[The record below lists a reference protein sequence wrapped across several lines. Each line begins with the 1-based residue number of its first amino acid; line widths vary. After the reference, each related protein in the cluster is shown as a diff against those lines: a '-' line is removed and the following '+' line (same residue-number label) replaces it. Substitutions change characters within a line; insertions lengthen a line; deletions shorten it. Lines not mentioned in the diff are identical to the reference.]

1 MEKWQ
6 SVGKLH
12 FTRPS
17 DSGNFKRAEQDPEC
31 EDRYQV
37 YICSDNEGSVYERGF
52 RMWYYFAVCGGN
64 KGESFEFEI
73 MNLNPMLELY
83 NRTMKPVHLVSARF
97 CENED
102 VPIVGW
108 ETVPGKVSITRLGN
122 AMRVKFQF
130 TFPQS
135 NTVAYFCPFAPFSYS
150 QVQRMLCRLDNVV
163 ASKLAPKDIYFV
175 REHLVNSLDG
185 NRVDL
190 LTISSQNGKGTEDDR
205 EEYLRDLF
213 PTREVP
219 RPHRFRHK
227 KYVFISCRVHPGENQ
242 ASYCLRG
249 ILRYLTSATHCAKQL
264 RDIYVF
270 KILPMLNPDGVR
282 RGNYRCNSRGENLNR
297 MYLNPLLKNHPT
309 IYAWKEV
316 IRVISKWELS
326 SPPPPTSVGFKN
338 NQNQMGKSC
347 RENEGAGPPKRVL
360 ENLLGTTTKQM
371 VFFLDMHGHAMR
383 PGCYVMSTS
392 APGFGPLAL
401 KNQALKYAFAKLMD
415 QKCSHFTFDA
425 CSFGTKR
432 CKKKRFSTVGTMT
445 PCQIAEQADRKLK
458 DADAMKDWKRIKEE
472 AAMLSRTMSDSN
484 KDGTGRVVV
493 ADLFGVVHSYT
504 LEASANV
511 SPASQSLIG
520 HTRQCYS
527 AFEYEAVGKALCETL
542 LDMNNTVA
550 NITGKDAPKP
560 SSGSTSNVVLGQESD
575 LYSWAKK
582 QSFKVRQSVAPGNKS
597 FQLSAYPSDPMLD
610 MSGLT
615 TAYRKPKLP
624 NFKPKLF
631 SKITTASQ
639 ETLAFPTSSAAQKQ
653 RKYHLKSLRG
663 RGKKAAATIRS
674 TGKKKKK

>member
-1 MEKWQ
+1 MALWQ
-6 SVGKLH
+6 NVGKLH

-31 EDRYQV
+31 EDRYKV

-52 RMWYYFAVCGGN
+52 RMWYFFAVCGGN
-64 KGESFEFEI
+64 KGDSFEFEI

-150 QVQRMLCRLDNVV
+150 QTQRMLCRLENVV

-205 EEYLRDLF
+205 EEYLPNLF
-213 PTREVP
+213 PTRKVP
-219 RPHRFRHK
+219 RPHRFRQK
-227 KYVFISCRVHPGENQ
+227 QYVFISCRVHPGENQ

-249 ILRYLTSATHCAKQL
+249 VLRYLTSATHCAKQL

-297 MYLNPLLKNHPT
+297 MYLNPLLKFHPT

-326 SPPPPTSVGFKN
+326 SPHTHTSVGCKN
-338 NQNQMGKSC
+338 GDNQIVVGKSC
-347 RENEGAGPPKRVL
+347 RENERVAPSKKVQ
-360 ENLLGTTTKQM
+360 ENLLGSSTKQM

-415 QKCSHFTFDA
+415 QKSSHFTFDA

-445 PCQIAEQADRKLK
+445 PYEIAEQADRKLK

-472 AAMLSRTMSDSN
+472 AALLSRTMNDSN

-493 ADLFGVVHSYT
+493 ADSFGVVHSYT

-520 HTRQCYS
+520 HKRRCYS

-542 LDMNNTVA
+542 LDLNSTVA
-550 NITGKDAPKP
+550 NIPGKDAPKL
-560 SSGSTSNVVLGQESD
+560 SNGSTSNVVLGQESE

-582 QSFKVRQSVAPGNKS
+582 QSFKIRQSVAPANKT
-597 FQLSAYPSDPMLD
+597 FQISAFPSDPMLD
-610 MSGLT
+610 MSCL
-615 TAYRKPKLP
+615 YRKPKLP
-624 NFKPKLF
+624 NFKPKRN
-631 SKITTASQ
+631 SKPTAASR
-639 ETLAFPTSSAAQKQ
+639 ETLAFPISPAAEKQ
-653 RKYHLKSLRG
+653 RRCHLKSLRG
-663 RGKKAAATIRS
+663 TGKKTAVTRPSA
-674 TGKKKKK
+674 GKKKKK